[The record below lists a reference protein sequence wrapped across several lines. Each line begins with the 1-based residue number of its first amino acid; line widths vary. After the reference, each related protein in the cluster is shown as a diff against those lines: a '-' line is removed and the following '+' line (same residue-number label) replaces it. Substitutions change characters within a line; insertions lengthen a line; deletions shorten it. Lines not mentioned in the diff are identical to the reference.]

1 MKNLFLGLL
10 IVLVLISCSTDE
22 YGNTVEEVNSV
33 TVQESTSK
41 QLGPANDANPY
52 DEVGKK
58 YGFWISDYFKI
69 HGYSKTIQDL
79 ATQVNYMG
87 AKLKAPD
94 VFGKSNILI
103 TEDGITISINNPE
116 TAVTT
121 TLAAATL
128 SEAAK
133 SSLLSFF
140 ISLIQKKEAEYSLL
154 YDFITTYEAGI
165 MESSNLKAHELET
178 ILGITSVTRYA
189 LDAEGEHKDRD
200 WELSVGNKKVAS
212 RFHPFQAS
220 LISVIVHLRYY
231 L

>member
-1 MKNLFLGLL
+1 MKNLFLGLFVVL
-10 IVLVLISCSTDE
+10 IMISCSTDE
-22 YGNTVEEVNSV
+22 YGNTVEEVSSV
-33 TVQESTSK
+33 SIQASTSK

-58 YGFWISDYFKI
+58 YGFWLSDYYQI
-69 HGYSKTIQDL
+69 HGKSKTIQDL

-87 AKLKAPD
+87 AKLKDAN

-116 TAVTT
+116 TVVTS
-121 TLAAATL
+121 TLAAGTL
-128 SEAAK
+128 SEAAE
-133 SSLLSFF
+133 SSLLGFF
-140 ISLIQKKEAEYSLL
+140 ISLIQNKEAKYSLL

-165 MESSNLKAHELET
+165 MDSSNLTDHELET

-200 WELSVGNKKVAS
+200 WEISVGNKKVAS

-220 LISVIVHLRYY
+220 LISVIVQLRYY

>member
-1 MKNLFLGLL
+1 MKNLFLGLFV
-10 IVLVLISCSTDE
+10 VLVMISCSTDE

-33 TVQESTSK
+33 SVQASVSK

-58 YGFWISDYFKI
+58 YGIWLSDYYQI

-103 TEDGITISINNPE
+103 TEDGISISINNPE
-116 TAVTT
+116 TVVTSI
-121 TLAAATL
+121 LAAGTL
-128 SEAAK
+128 SEAAE
-133 SSLLSFF
+133 SSLLGFF
-140 ISLIQKKEAEYSLL
+140 VSLIQNKEAEYSLL

-165 MESSNLKAHELET
+165 LDSTNLTRNELET
-178 ILGITSVTRYA
+178 ILGITAVTRYA
-189 LDAEGEHKDRD
+189 LDAEGGHKDRD
-200 WELSVGNKKVAS
+200 WEISVGNKKIAS
-212 RFHPFQAS
+212 GFHPFQAS
-220 LISVIVHLRYY
+220 LISVIALLRYY